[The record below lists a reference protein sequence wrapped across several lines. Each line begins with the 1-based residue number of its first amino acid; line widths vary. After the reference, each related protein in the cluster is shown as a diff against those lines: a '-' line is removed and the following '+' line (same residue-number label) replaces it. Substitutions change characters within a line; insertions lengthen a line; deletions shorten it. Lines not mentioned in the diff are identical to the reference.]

1 MFFFL
6 FCPQRRCHRKRKPNS
21 RTWPNKT
28 RFAMRGKWR
37 ITFPQRARRWSD
49 LRTLTPPRGHRM
61 FHNLPIVLVHFN
73 SLFLKKCSIKNWHV
87 FFFFVPQ
94 VCVLS
99 VLCRLPSQGEGRESS
114 SLYWG
119 HCKEVRRDVE
129 QHICRGKAAIWKE
142 GCQVEGEIWQ
152 GGYSSFLSALT
163 HLFLL
168 R

>member
-87 FFFFVPQ
+87 FFFLFHRSAFFLFCADFRPKVKDENPR
-94 VCVLS
+94 LS
-99 VLCRLPSQGEGRESS
+99 IGDTAKKLGEMWNSTSAEEKQPYER
-114 SLYWG
+114 
-119 HCKEVRRDVE
+119 
-129 QHICRGKAAIWKE
+129 KAAKLKE
-142 GCQVEGEIWQ
+142 KYDKVVI
-152 GGYSSFLSALT
+152 
-163 HLFLL
+163 HLFFLL
-168 R
+168 